1 MTKNVE
7 LMGFYQDRTVLGII
21 MMVGFCITAPLLD
34 VAAKLAADKIS
45 TSQITSA
52 RFIIQAL
59 IMLPVVW
66 MLGFSFKLTHTS
78 IKLLFLRAIFLI
90 IATYCFV
97 AAIAVMPIA
106 DALAIVFVEPFILL
120 LMGKIIFGEKV
131 GVRRI
136 GASLVGFLGVVLVI
150 QPSFLAFGSVA
161 FYPLGTAVSFAFY
174 MLVTRGLS
182 RYLHPIQ
189 MQFHTAFLGSLI
201 CLPVLF
207 LGQLIGTQIFNVMM
221 PEGIYWL
228 WLFGVGFFASISHLL
243 LSYALKFTP
252 SATLAPLHYL
262 EILSSVILGYLIF
275 SDLPNRMAFTGM
287 LIVVISGLYI
297 FFREQKLARK

>member
-7 LMGFYQDRTVLGII
+7 LMDFYQDRTVLGII

-59 IMLPVVW
+59 IMLPVVS

-120 LMGKIIFGEKV
+120 LMGKIIFAEKV
-131 GVRRI
+131 GARRI

-150 QPSFLAFGSVA
+150 QPSFLT
-161 FYPLGTAVSFAFY
+161 L
-174 MLVTRGLS
+174 
-182 RYLHPIQ
+182 
-189 MQFHTAFLGSLI
+189 
-201 CLPVLF
+201 
-207 LGQLIGTQIFNVMM
+207 QIKF
-221 PEGIYWL
+221 P
-228 WLFGVGFFASISHLL
+228 AS
-243 LSYALKFTP
+243 
-252 SATLAPLHYL
+252 
-262 EILSSVILGYLIF
+262 
-275 SDLPNRMAFTGM
+275 
-287 LIVVISGLYI
+287 
-297 FFREQKLARK
+297 